1 MAGALVFAGCPLRNW
16 PVFGASTSSGRDAF
30 TSLTAGMIVA
40 SLPMAA
46 GRAWGLDRRLAECR

>member
-1 MAGALVFAGCPLRNW
+1 VFAGCPLRNW